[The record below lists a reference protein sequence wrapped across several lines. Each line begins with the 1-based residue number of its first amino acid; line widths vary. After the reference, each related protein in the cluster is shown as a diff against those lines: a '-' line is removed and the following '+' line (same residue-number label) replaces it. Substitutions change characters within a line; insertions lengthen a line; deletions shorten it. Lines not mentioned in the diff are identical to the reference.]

1 MTKKQIKFV
10 TIALM
15 LGDIMSGLD
24 GTIINTAIPAI
35 VADLHGIQFM
45 GWIVAIFL
53 LGMSIS
59 IPLWTKIGEKITNK
73 LAFEISLTLFIIGS
87 TLEGLAPNIIFFLF
101 ARLIMGIGAGGMGS
115 LPYIIVGYVYRNIKQ
130 RTKIMGYLTASFNA
144 ALILG
149 PLVGGSIID
158 ALSWHWVFYL
168 NIPIGLIAI
177 TLSLLF
183 FRPVTPKSELKF
195 DFPGACLLAIGL
207 LLFLM
212 GIQLIGLSKTW
223 IIITLILIGLVFIVM
238 FLLHEKDAKNPIIP
252 LSIFKSK
259 DLDGDFLLFTFTWG
273 AFIAVNTYLP
283 MWAQALLG
291 TSALVGGMTLI
302 PNSIVDI
309 MASQSV
315 SAIEEHIRTF
325 TLVLIGI
332 VAMAISVGG
341 MYLSNLSTP
350 IQFLTFIGAFSGIGV
365 GFIFVAL
372 QVKVQVDA
380 GMKNMATATS
390 TSYLVRILA
399 QTVMAAVY
407 GVIMNLALVKG
418 VKQHSNITMHMM
430 NELSDAKKA
439 KLLPQNLVP
448 EMRRIFHSGIKE
460 IMLMSLILLLVAFVL
475 NFFFNWKKQPKKVL
489 KYHDK

>member
-1 MTKKQIKFV
+1 
-10 TIALM
+10 
-15 LGDIMSGLD
+15 
-24 GTIINTAIPAI
+24 
-35 VADLHGIQFM
+35 
-45 GWIVAIFL
+45 
-53 LGMSIS
+53 
-59 IPLWTKIGEKITNK
+59 
-73 LAFEISLTLFIIGS
+73 
-87 TLEGLAPNIIFFLF
+87 
-101 ARLIMGIGAGGMGS
+101 
-115 LPYIIVGYVYRNIKQ
+115 
-130 RTKIMGYLTASFNA
+130 
-144 ALILG
+144 
-149 PLVGGSIID
+149 
-158 ALSWHWVFYL
+158 
-168 NIPIGLIAI
+168 
-177 TLSLLF
+177 
-183 FRPVTPKSELKF
+183 
-195 DFPGACLLAIGL
+195 
-207 LLFLM
+207 M

-390 TSYLVRILA
+390 TSYLVRSLP
-399 QTVMAAVY
+399 
-407 GVIMNLALVKG
+407 
-418 VKQHSNITMHMM
+418 
-430 NELSDAKKA
+430 
-439 KLLPQNLVP
+439 KLLWQL
-448 EMRRIFHSGIKE
+448 FT
-460 IMLMSLILLLVAFVL
+460 A
-475 NFFFNWKKQPKKVL
+475 
-489 KYHDK
+489 